1 MFTTYKTGDFGVV
14 KMGNS
19 SYSKIVG
26 IGDVCIKT
34 NVGCM
39 LILKDVWHVLDLRM
53 NVLSTLALDQ
63 AGYRNHLGNGI
74 WKLCK

>member
-1 MFTTYKTGDFGVV
+1 M
-14 KMGNS
+14 
-19 SYSKIVG
+19 
-26 IGDVCIKT
+26 CIKT

-63 AGYRNHLGNGI
+63 AGYSNHLSNGR
-74 WKLCK
+74 WKLSK

>member
-1 MFTTYKTGDFGVV
+1 MLSPQKGCSPHTKAGDFGVV

-39 LILKDVWHVLDLRM
+39 LILKDVHVPDLRM
-53 NVLSTLALDQ
+53 NALSRLALD
-63 AGYRNHLGNGI
+63 
-74 WKLCK
+74 